1 MAVDIFLPPSKKV
14 VMVLAWIS
22 VHDHVVG
29 GKLRELAKS
38 IGCSQKEA
46 LGILVSLWLWGL
58 NNADQTGKLR
68 SCDKRDVAEEVFSK
82 GLSDGLNKIR
92 IVDSLIS
99 QRWIDEN
106 EDGNLYLHDWDT
118 WQEQWYRF
126 LKNKEYDAERKRAER
141 ARKRAET
148 IKQVQIIERPVDN
161 PKDSPMDSPTDAPT
175 DNPEDG
181 KKKPKK
187 TAKKKTDKKQY
198 AEYVSLKEEE
208 YNKLVYDYGEK
219 ATEKFIEE
227 LNLYKGSTGKTYKSD
242 YMTILNWVTDKVDKK
257 YPGLIQRPAP
267 EGMTKETQIQK
278 KPEDN
283 PFGQWKE

>member
-1 MAVDIFLPPSKKV
+1 M
-14 VMVLAWIS
+14 LAWIS

-29 GKLRELAKS
+29 GKLRELAKD

-68 SCDKRDVAEEVFSK
+68 SCDKSDVAEEVFSK
-82 GLSDGLNKIR
+82 GLSEGLDKR
-92 IVDSLIS
+92 EIVDSLIS
-99 QRWIDEN
+99 QRWIDESEN
-106 EDGNLYLHDWDT
+106 GDLYLHDWDT
-118 WQEQWYRF
+118 WQEQWYKF

-141 ARKRAET
+141 ARKREESL
-148 IKQVQIIERPVDN
+148 KKVNDLCNPVDGPKEN
-161 PKDSPMDSPTDAPT
+161 PPDSPSDSPTDAIP
-175 DNPEDG
+175 NE

-187 TAKKKTDKKQY
+187 AAKKKIEKKQY

-208 YNKLVYDYGEK
+208 YNKLVYGYGQA

-242 YMTILNWVTDKVDKK
+242 YMTILNWVTEKVEKK
-257 YPGLIQRPAP
+257 YPGLIQRPKAVS
-267 EGMTKETQIQK
+267 TKAEKQNATPQD
-278 KPEDN
+278 EN

>member
-1 MAVDIFLPPSKKV
+1 
-14 VMVLAWIS
+14 MVLAWIS

-29 GKLRELAKS
+29 GKLRELAKD

-68 SCDKRDVAEEVFSK
+68 SCDKSDVAEAVFSN
-82 GLSDGLNKIR
+82 GLSEGLDKME
-92 IVDSLIS
+92 IVESLIS

-106 EDGNLYLHDWDT
+106 EEGDLYLHDWDT
-118 WQEQWYRF
+118 WQEQWYKF

-141 ARKRAET
+141 ARKKAE
-148 IKQVQIIERPVDN
+148 IMKKEQIEESSESN
-161 PKDSPMDSPTDAPT
+161 PKDNPTDSPLDTPMDSPPDA
-175 DNPEDG
+175 

-187 TAKKKTDKKQY
+187 TVKKKVEKKQY

-208 YNKLVYDYGEK
+208 YSKLVYGYGEK
-219 ATEKFIEE
+219 ATEKFIEV

-242 YMTILNWVTDKVDKK
+242 YMTILNWVTDKVNEK

-267 EGMTKETQIQK
+267 EGVAKEIQGEK
-278 KPEDN
+278 SPEDN